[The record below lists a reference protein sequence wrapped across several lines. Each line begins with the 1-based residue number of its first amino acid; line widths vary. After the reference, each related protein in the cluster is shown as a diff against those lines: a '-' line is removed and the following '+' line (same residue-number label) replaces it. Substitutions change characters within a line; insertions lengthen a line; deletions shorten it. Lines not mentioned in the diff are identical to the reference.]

1 MHQPIEPDP
10 DNAGEGNG
18 PGFVASRHAKAAAFP
33 GNGTGM
39 AHPSIAP
46 SRNRPL
52 HVGIVGAGVV
62 GLACAV
68 ELLGRGATIEIHERG
83 AFAGERA
90 CSWHAGGMLAPWC
103 EGESAEEPVIRLGQ
117 EAAGWWE
124 RHVAGVVRKGT
135 LVLAPSRDRS
145 ELRRFGQRTTEFVE
159 LDGEGIAAIEPDL
172 AGRFAKGLFFEGEGH
187 LDPRR
192 ALAGLTEKVQ
202 ALGGCIHFGSEAI
215 AEDLSGDAV
224 LDCRGLSARDALPD
238 LRGVKGEMLLLRSR
252 DIALSRPVRL
262 LHPRIPL
269 YVVPR
274 ADGLFMVGATMIESG
289 ERSRIS
295 ARSMLE
301 LLGAAYALHPAFGE
315 AEIVEIGVDA
325 RPAFP
330 DNLPRLTRRGRIIL
344 VNGLY
349 RHGFLLSP
357 AMARMAADAVLEPAC
372 NPEMLH
378 DVAA

>member
-1 MHQPIEPDP
+1 MTQLSPD
-10 DNAGEGNG
+10 
-18 PGFVASRHAKAAAFP
+18 
-33 GNGTGM
+33 TC
-39 AHPSIAP
+39 AP
-46 SRNRPL
+46 ETRDGKPL
-52 HVGIVGAGVV
+52 HVGVVGAGVV

-68 ELLGRGATIEIHERG
+68 ELLERGASVEIHERG

-117 EAAGWWE
+117 EAAAWWQ
-124 RHVAGVVRKGT
+124 RHVDGVVRKGT

-145 ELRRFGQRTTEFVE
+145 ELRRFGQRTSHFAEI
-159 LDGEGIAAIEPDL
+159 DGDGITALEPDL
-172 AGRFAKGLFFEGEGH
+172 AGRFAKGLFFEGEAH
-187 LDPRR
+187 LDPRL
-192 ALAGLTEKVQ
+192 ALAGLAAKVE
-202 ALGGCIHFGSEAI
+202 ALGGRIHLGSEVALTDI
-215 AEDLSGDAV
+215 AADMV
-224 LDCRGLSARDALPD
+224 LDCRGLSAFDALPD

-274 ADGLFMVGATMIESG
+274 ADGLFMVGATMIESSDRG
-289 ERSRIS
+289 RIS

-301 LLGAAYALHPAFGE
+301 LLGGVYALHPAFGE
-315 AEIVEIGVDA
+315 AEVVEIGVDA

-330 DNLPRLTRRGRIIL
+330 DNLPRLTRRGRVL
-344 VNGLY
+344 HVNGFY

-357 AMARMAADAVLEPAC
+357 AMARLAAEALLDPAC
-372 NPEMLH
+372 IPERLH

>member
-1 MHQPIEPDP
+1 
-10 DNAGEGNG
+10 
-18 PGFVASRHAKAAAFP
+18 
-33 GNGTGM
+33 M
-39 AHPSIAP
+39 AHSSIDP

-68 ELLGRGATIEIHERG
+68 ELLGRGATVEIHERG

-145 ELRRFGQRTTEFVE
+145 ELRSFGSRTTRFSE
-159 LDGEGIAAIEPDL
+159 LDGEGIAALEPDL
-172 AGRFAKGLFFEGEGH
+172 AGRFAKGLFFEDEAH
-187 LDPRR
+187 LDPRA
-192 ALAGLTEKVQ
+192 ALSRLAEKVL
-202 ALGGCIHFGSEAI
+202 ALGGRIHFGSEA
-215 AEDLSGDAV
+215 AADDLAGDAV
-224 LDCRGLSARDALPD
+224 LDCRGLAARDALPD
-238 LRGVKGEMLLLRSR
+238 LRGVKGEMLLLRSH

-289 ERSRIS
+289 DRSRIS

-315 AEIVEIGVDA
+315 AEVVEIGVDA

-330 DNLPRLTRRGRIIL
+330 DNLPRLTRRGRVIL

-357 AMARMAADAVLEPAC
+357 AMARMAADAVLVPAC
-372 NPEMLH
+372 IPEMLH
-378 DVAA
+378 DAAA